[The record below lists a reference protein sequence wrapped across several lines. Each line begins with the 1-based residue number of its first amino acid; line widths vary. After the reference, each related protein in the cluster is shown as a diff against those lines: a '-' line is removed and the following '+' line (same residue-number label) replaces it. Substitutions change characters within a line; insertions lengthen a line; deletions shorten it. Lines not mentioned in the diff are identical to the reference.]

1 MPSIPGKKS
10 IIFGCRI
17 DCLDV
22 FNVKGISHLETL
34 LQTALT
40 SNNMFS
46 IQNTD
51 AYNLYKIQL
60 LSVCVNNLL
69 KSVNLYIIVII
80 TVYRGPERIAL

>member
-22 FNVKGISHLETL
+22 FIVKGISHLETL
-34 LQTALT
+34 LQTALK